1 MKNITLSVFFAVFG
15 IFSNANAQCTE
26 IATGFG
32 NNTSIPM
39 YNITGENSVQVVL
52 NTDNTVTL
60 NTLSNFNTS
69 PGPDVRVFL
78 VNPGSL
84 TNTQLKT
91 TNPTSLPNIN
101 FGIVSS
107 NTNPDGVHSFT
118 SNIPVGV
125 NISNYTKVFF
135 YCVTFS
141 QFWDFGT
148 ITPFTSANC
157 SVLGTDDFTKNNF
170 EVYPNPVS
178 NELNIDLN
186 SFSENGLSAKIYN
199 TLGSLVETKNT
210 ISIEKNKVDVSQL
223 NNGIYFIEI
232 NNKENER
239 VIKRFIKQN

>member
-1 MKNITLSVFFAVFG
+1 MKNFTLAIFFVVFG
-15 IFSNANAQCTE
+15 IFPNVNAQCTA

-32 NNTSIPM
+32 NNTSVPM
-39 YNITGENSVQVVL
+39 YNITGANSVQVVL

-69 PGPDVRVFL
+69 SGPDVRVFL

-84 TNTQLKT
+84 TNAQLKT
-91 TNPTSLPNIN
+91 TNPTTLPNIF

-107 NTNPDGVHSFT
+107 NTNPDGAHSFT
-118 SNIPVGV
+118 SNIPFGV
-125 NISNYTKVFF
+125 NISSYTKVFF

-157 SVLGTDDFTKNNF
+157 SVLGTDNFTKNNF
-170 EVYPNPVS
+170 KVYPNPVS
-178 NELNIDLN
+178 NELNIDLD
-186 SFSENGLSAKIYN
+186 SFSENDLSVKIYSS
-199 TLGSLVETKNT
+199 LGSLITLKHT
-210 ISIEKNKVDVSQL
+210 ISIENNKVDVSQL

-232 NNKENER
+232 GNKENER
-239 VIKRFIKQN
+239 VVKRFIKQN